1 MIQEYDNFIQKKR
14 HSSSNFGI
22 EPLWIPDNMFD
33 FQQYVADWEIRRGRA
48 AGFLDTGSGKT
59 LIELVTAAN
68 YLRYTNKPVLIATP
82 LAVAFQFLK
91 EAEKFGID
99 DVEYSRDG
107 KYKKKIVVCNY
118 ERIHYFDPSDFDC
131 VILDECFAP
140 DTKIKVLTE
149 NGLQEKHIKDCNSG
163 EKVLNCTGFD
173 TITSVK
179 RKKVDYAIKIGF
191 NGKEIICSP
200 RHPFFTQ
207 RGWVAAKEIT
217 ENDFIVSSDAAMRI
231 LRGGISD
238 NKIMGKREKV
248 LRDILLGEMANE
260 TAGNIGSGSQR
271 FSSRKA
277 RSSKIEMVQNAGS
290 RKGTAKNKDLKSNE
304 QPGNAPQVFGGVE
317 SDGAQTFS
325 AWGKWSGDDIASAID
340 EGCSVR
346 QLDSGICYI
355 TGKASAGLSDKL
367 QSRFGELRKKNC
379 DRGGWKLS
387 PQQKAVRQEEGR
399 KTGFFGVESF
409 EVLEQADSRLDN
421 YRDESGALYFIDLSI
436 ERHPSFTINE
446 CLVHNSSILKNDM
459 GKTRL
464 IMTAFLKKVKYR
476 YLYTATP
483 SPNDYIELG
492 TSSEAL
498 GYLGYTDMLTR
509 FFTNN
514 EDTVSP
520 QGIGVEWR
528 LKGHAE
534 EAFFQWVASWSLSMR
549 KPSDLGFD
557 DSRFILPDLVVND
570 HAVENKAPLVVGGQY
585 QMFNIVAKTRSEI
598 SAEQRATIE
607 QRCEKA
613 VELARKHEYTVY
625 WTNLNPEA
633 DLVSFLDK
641 DSVQIKGG
649 MKIEQKEE
657 ILLAFLNGEIKKLV
671 TKPKITC
678 FGLNWQ
684 HCNHTV
690 IFPGFSHEQYYQMI
704 RRFYRFGQTRPV
716 NVDRVYSD
724 GQIRIIQALEVKA
737 KKADNLFSKL
747 NENLNKGF
755 EIKSKGFD
763 KNIILPNF

>member
-1 MIQEYDNFIQKKR
+1 MIQEYDTFIQKKR

-68 YLRYTNKPVLIATP
+68 YLRHTNKPILIATP

-118 ERIHYFDPSDFDC
+118 ERIHYFDPSDFEC
-131 VILDECFAP
+131 VILDE
-140 DTKIKVLTE
+140 
-149 NGLQEKHIKDCNSG
+149 
-163 EKVLNCTGFD
+163 
-173 TITSVK
+173 
-179 RKKVDYAIKIGF
+179 
-191 NGKEIICSP
+191 
-200 RHPFFTQ
+200 
-207 RGWVAAKEIT
+207 
-217 ENDFIVSSDAAMRI
+217 
-231 LRGGISD
+231 
-238 NKIMGKREKV
+238 
-248 LRDILLGEMANE
+248 
-260 TAGNIGSGSQR
+260 
-271 FSSRKA
+271 
-277 RSSKIEMVQNAGS
+277 
-290 RKGTAKNKDLKSNE
+290 
-304 QPGNAPQVFGGVE
+304 
-317 SDGAQTFS
+317 
-325 AWGKWSGDDIASAID
+325 
-340 EGCSVR
+340 
-346 QLDSGICYI
+346 
-355 TGKASAGLSDKL
+355 
-367 QSRFGELRKKNC
+367 
-379 DRGGWKLS
+379 
-387 PQQKAVRQEEGR
+387 
-399 KTGFFGVESF
+399 
-409 EVLEQADSRLDN
+409 
-421 YRDESGALYFIDLSI
+421 
-436 ERHPSFTINE
+436 
-446 CLVHNSSILKNDM
+446 SSILKNDM

-557 DSRFILPDLVVND
+557 DSRFILPELIVND
-570 HAVENKAPLVVGGQY
+570 HAVENKTPLVINRQV
-585 QMFNIVAKTRSEI
+585 QMFNIVAKTRKEI
-598 SAEQRATIE
+598 SAEQRATID

-613 VELARKHEYTVY
+613 VELAKKHEYTVY

-641 DSVQIKGG
+641 DAVQIKGG

-657 ILLAFLNGEIKKLV
+657 ILLAFLNGDIKKLV

-755 EIKSKGFD
+755 EIQSKGFD
-763 KNIILPNF
+763 KDIILPNF